1 MNLYNNRPRGR
12 LSGEDMDALVRWSLR
27 DSVDGP
33 APSDAVW
40 LRIQAQAGT
49 RAQPPAPWSLLAELR
64 FQLGM
69 LVRFLVL
76 PFADEHVVRDT
87 QRMDV
92 GRTPVAQSDW
102 PWPSPLFPARQT
114 IC

>member
-1 MNLYNNRPRGR
+1 
-12 LSGEDMDALVRWSLR
+12 LSGEALDALARWGLR
-27 DSVDGP
+27 DSVDGL

-40 LRIQAQAGT
+40 LRIQAGA
-49 RAQPPAPWSLLAELR
+49 RARPLPAWSPIAELR
-64 FQLGM
+64 YRLGTLM
-69 LVRFLVL
+69 RFLVL

-92 GRTPVAQSDW
+92 GRTRMAKPEW
-102 PWPSPLFPARQT
+102 PTPLFPARQT